1 MPQFRTEI
9 KIPQSLHK
17 IEQKHAIFTIGSC
30 FAEVIGE
37 ELSHRKFTTQVNPL
51 GTMFSPDA
59 IFKGLNLMIGKEN
72 LHEKHW
78 VEDNGIFQHLDFHS
92 SFGQSNHVAL
102 EEHIHDTLALQLEQL
117 KKANHLIIT
126 LGTAYTYQY
135 LETKKYIANC
145 HKMPA
150 SWFRKDLVH
159 VKHICQGFEYT
170 YKNLKAINPN
180 LNIILTVSP
189 VRHTKEGLAENNLS
203 KSILRAACHYLS
215 TDFENVGYFPAFEI
229 MMDDLR
235 DYRFYGADMIHPN
248 KTAENYI
255 FEKFQES
262 HFADNTILWQKKWSQ
277 IRQDLNHKPFH
288 EKNEEH
294 QKFLKQLLQKLEEIS
309 KDIDLSKEILEL
321 KERIF
326 VVEN

>member
-9 KIPQSLHK
+9 KIPKSKNK
-17 IEQKHAIFTIGSC
+17 IEQNHAIFTTGSC
-30 FAEVIGE
+30 FAQVIGS
-37 ELSHRKFTTQVNPL
+37 ELAERKFITQVNPL

-59 IFKGLNLMIGKEN
+59 IFMGLNLIMGKEN
-72 LHEKHW
+72 LNQKHW
-78 VEDNGIFQHLDFHS
+78 VEDSGIYQHLDFHS
-92 SFGQSNHVAL
+92 NFGQANHVEL
-102 EEHIHDTLALQLEQL
+102 EKNILNTLAIQLEHL

-126 LGTAYTYQY
+126 FGTAYTYQY

-145 HKMPA
+145 HKMP
-150 SWFRKDLVH
+150 SNWFRKDLVH

-170 YKNLKAINPN
+170 YKNLQVINPN

-203 KSILRAACHYLS
+203 KSILRAACHYLA
-215 TDFENVGYFPAFEI
+215 TDFQNVSYFPAYEI

-235 DYRFYGADMIHPN
+235 DYRFYKEDMIHPN

-255 FEKFQES
+255 FDKFQES
-262 HFADNTILWQKKWSQ
+262 HFAEKTVLWQQKWAQ
-277 IRQDLNHKPFH
+277 IRQDLNHKAFH
-288 EKNEEH
+288 EKSEEH

-321 KERIF
+321 KQRIF
-326 VVEN
+326 VTEN